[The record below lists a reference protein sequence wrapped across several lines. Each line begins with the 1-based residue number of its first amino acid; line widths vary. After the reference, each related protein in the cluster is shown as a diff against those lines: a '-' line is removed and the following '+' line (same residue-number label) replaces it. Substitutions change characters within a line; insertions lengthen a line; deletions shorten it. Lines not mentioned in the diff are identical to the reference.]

1 MDEDTRYR
9 RARERV
15 AALRGFYTHL
25 AFFILVNAGL
35 LAINLLASPGTWWFY
50 WPLLGWGIGLGAHAI
65 SVFGRGALLGPK
77 WEQRKI
83 RDFMERDR
91 SRSDEPSN

>member
-25 AFFILVNAGL
+25 AVFILVNAGL
-35 LAINLLASPGTWWFY
+35 LTINLLATPGNWWFY
-50 WPLLGWGIGLGAHAI
+50 WPLLGWGMGLAAHALT
-65 SVFGRGALLGPK
+65 VYGAGGRWGRE
-77 WEQRKI
+77 WEERRI
-83 RDFMERDR
+83 REEMER
-91 SRSDEPSN
+91 EP